1 MLDIIKKS
9 IYFGL
14 GTISATREKVEE
26 IVDEMIEKGQLTKD
40 QRSKAVKE
48 IMDEAEKKEKEFQ
61 STIRSTVD
69 KILNDE
75 IQVATKKDIAEIE
88 KRLSNI
94 EKILETK

>member
-61 STIRSTVD
+61 NTIRSTVD

>member
-14 GTISATREKVEE
+14 GSISATKEKVEQ

-40 QRSKAVKE
+40 QRAKAVKE
-48 IMDEAEKKEKEFQ
+48 IMDEAEKKEKELENV
-61 STIRSTVD
+61 IRSSID
-69 KILNDE
+69 KILNE
-75 IQVATKKDIAEIE
+75 EVQVATKKDIAAIE

-94 EKILETK
+94 EKKLDAQ